1 MRDRLRK
8 KYRKPWIYGYN
19 IYIYTY
25 IYILIL
31 GFLDTCSIPW
41 KYWTSVPAGPGG
53 WGLPLAH
60 LGMLITEVGTSVQ

>member
-19 IYIYTY
+19 IYI
-25 IYILIL
+25 LIL

-41 KYWTSVPAGPGG
+41 KYWNSVPAAGPGG

-60 LGMLITEVGTSVQ
+60 IGAETAWSVWLWV